1 MITAMSP
8 ALVLAQASD
17 PGLVDACGP
26 KGEQSWLCSTVYRI
40 TGDTHAADVADALSK
55 PIRIVVVLVGAWLLV
70 RITRVL
76 TRRLVK
82 HLSGGV
88 EKLASMKGVSFVDTG
103 PMPQA
108 RRIQRAETI
117 GAVVRSIVSITI
129 WAIALL
135 TVLEILGINLGPLI
149 AAAGIAGVALGFGA
163 QSLVKDFLSGLFMLM
178 EDQFGIGDVVDTGVP
193 GVAGG
198 ATTVTGTVE
207 GVSLRT
213 TRLRDVDG
221 VVWHVPNGSIPR
233 IGNKSQQWSRA
244 VVDVP
249 VTFQADT
256 AAATEVIRTVTD
268 QVWHDPDYASIILA
282 EPSVLGV
289 ESLAPGR
296 VVIRVVVRTRP
307 QEQWQVERELRIR
320 IKAALDEAGIA
331 LPAV

>member
-1 MITAMSP
+1 MTP
-8 ALVLAQASD
+8 LVVLAAAAD
-17 PGLVDACGP
+17 PGLVEACGP

-40 TGDTHAADVADALSK
+40 TGDSNAADVADALSK
-55 PIRIVVVLVGAWLLV
+55 PIRIVVVLLSAWILV
-70 RITRVL
+70 RITRLL
-76 TRRLVK
+76 TRRLVR

-88 EKLASMKGVSFVDTG
+88 EKLASMKSASMKRVSFVDTG

-108 RRIQRAETI
+108 RRTQRAETI
-117 GAVVRSIVSITI
+117 GAVVRSIVTIAIWSI
-129 WAIALL
+129 AVL

-149 AAAGIAGVALGFGA
+149 AGAGIAGIALGFGA
-163 QSLVKDFLSGLFMLM
+163 QSLVKDFLSGMFMLM
-178 EDQFGIGDVVDTGVP
+178 EDQYGVGDVIDTGV
-193 GVAGG
+193 A
-198 ATTVTGTVE
+198 TGTVE

-221 VVWHVPNGSIPR
+221 VVWHVPNGTILR
-233 IGNKSQQWSRA
+233 VGNKSQQWARA

-256 AAATEVIRTVTD
+256 GAANEVIRTVTD
-268 QVWHDPDYASIILA
+268 QVWHDPEFASVILA

-307 QEQWQVERELRIR
+307 QEQWRVERELRVR
-320 IKAALDEAGIA
+320 IKAALDDAGIA
-331 LPAV
+331 LPSA

>member
-1 MITAMSP
+1 MIPS
-8 ALVLAQASD
+8 LVLAASSD

-26 KGEQSWLCSTVYRI
+26 KSDQSWLCSSVYRI
-40 TGDTHAADVADALSK
+40 TGDSSAADVADALSK
-55 PIRIVVVLVGAWLLV
+55 PIRIVVVLVTAWILV

-82 HLSGGV
+82 HLSGSV
-88 EKLASMKGVSFVDTG
+88 EKLASIKGVSFVDTG

-108 RRIQRAETI
+108 RRTQRAETV
-117 GAVVRSIVSITI
+117 GAVVRSVVSITI
-129 WAIALL
+129 WAIAVL

-163 QSLVKDFLSGLFMLM
+163 QSLVKDFLSGMFMLM

-193 GVAGG
+193 GPAGG
-198 ATTVTGTVE
+198 GTTVSGTVE

-213 TRLRDVDG
+213 TRLRDIDG
-221 VVWHVPNGSIPR
+221 VVWHVPNGAIVR

-249 VTFQADT
+249 VTFQTDAGT
-256 AAATEVIRTVTD
+256 ASEVIRTVTD
-268 QVWHDPDYASIILA
+268 AVWHDPEFASTILS

-296 VVIRVVVRTRP
+296 VVIRVVARTRP
-307 QEQWQVERELRIR
+307 QEQWRVERELRIR